1 MQSAHVT
8 EWRHEV
14 RRVLVDFEANNLL
27 TAPIYRML
35 LKYNASISMS
45 KLNGN
50 KIAYESFQ
58 TIIVWFKKK
67 FHKSRP

>member
-1 MQSAHVT
+1 MQCPYVT

-14 RRVLVDFEANNLL
+14 RRVLVDFKAKKLL

-35 LKYNASISMS
+35 LKYNTRISMG

-50 KIAYESFQ
+50 KIWV
-58 TIIVWFKKK
+58 I
-67 FHKSRP
+67 